1 MQTFFLGPAGFT
13 GLVLGFC
20 GLAAGLVAA
29 AEPAA
34 EVHQRGRIR
43 VFYHTD
49 GRHAVDPAD
58 ANRNGLPDQVE
69 DAMTQIEAAQALFIE
84 VLGFPDPFQS
94 ERFREARFLDVHFL
108 ERDRVRGNGVAFDEL
123 QRFRRPQDPPD
134 TPSLCFNLATLVQA
148 SKNLSPAHEYFHLI
162 QYGAT
167 RFKNRWYLEGLARW
181 SERGLG
187 LGGLGP
193 ARASGP
199 WPLPAEKRAALSAM
213 AYEAAEALWNPLA
226 AACDAEGRIPDTAAS
241 RALKARHYSD
251 GTPVLKDLRL
261 VGWRFVREL
270 LGELGRADAMAFRE
284 QGYDRWSEKYQSSP
298 QNDAYLLRAVMMVL
312 ERHRVPPR

>member
-134 TPSLCFNLATLVQA
+134 TPSLCFNLATSVQA

-167 RFKNRWYLEGLARW
+167 HFKNRWYLEGLARW

-187 LGGLGP
+187 LVLGQGDGGDFGQP
-193 ARASGP
+193 GHARSRGVRPQMRRKFASIAWPCSVAMLSGWNCTP
-199 WPLPAEKRAALSAM
+199 WIGRLAWRKPITCSSSAVALTIRQSGM
-213 AYEAAEALWNPLA
+213 SVT
-226 AACDAEGRIPDTAAS
+226 I
-241 RALKARHYSD
+241 
-251 GTPVLKDLRL
+251 
-261 VGWRFVREL
+261 
-270 LGELGRADAMAFRE
+270 
-284 QGYDRWSEKYQSSP
+284 SE
-298 QNDAYLLRAVMMVL
+298 
-312 ERHRVPPR
+312 

>member
-1 MQTFFLGPAGFT
+1 MTRVRLLVFNPALPVLDYRLPKGMTVEFGQLVIAPLGPRQ
-13 GLVLGFC
+13 VLGI
-20 GLAAGLVAA
+20 VW
-29 AEPAA
+29 EPERLGGD
-34 EVHQRGRIR
+34 EVPESKLR
-43 VFYHTD
+43 
-49 GRHAVDPAD
+49 
-58 ANRNGLPDQVE
+58 
-69 DAMTQIEAAQALFIE
+69 QILE
-84 VLGFPDPFQS
+84 VLP
-94 ERFREARFLDVHFL
+94 
-108 ERDRVRGNGVAFDEL
+108 VAPL
-123 QRFRRPQDPPD
+123 SAPLRRSSSQ
-134 TPSLCFNLATLVQA
+134 PS
-148 SKNLSPAHEYFHLI
+148 
-162 QYGAT
+162 
-167 RFKNRWYLEGLARW
+167 
-181 SERGLG
+181 
-187 LGGLGP
+187 
-193 ARASGP
+193 
-199 WPLPAEKRAALSAM
+199 AEKRAALSAM